1 VLTVAAEDRSVLE
14 AKFVEETASFV
25 AWMAHPY
32 VVSFAVVFFGSQILF
47 VEPAPNA
54 LANVWRGIGFATVV
68 YLIVCSWQ
76 LRDSLLVRPHPVFWR
91 VVKGEPRSA

>member
-1 VLTVAAEDRSVLE
+1 MLE

-32 VVSFAVVFFGSQILF
+32 VVSFVAVFFGFQMLL
-47 VEPAPNA
+47 VEPSDSA
-54 LANVWRGIGFATVV
+54 LSNVWRGAGFATVV

-91 VVKGEPRSA
+91 LVKGERLIRTQ